1 MSIKNTTKLGNFPLS
16 DDFLE
21 FFLSLR
27 RARHCIF
34 VNPDF
39 FVDNLDFIFENLDFI
54 FVNFNFFL
62 KILIFLFENLK
73 IKKIY

>member
-1 MSIKNTTKLGNFPLS
+1 LFENFDFFFNLG
-16 DDFLE
+16 
-21 FFLSLR
+21 FFLKILT
-27 RARHCIF
+27 IF